1 MYKSI
6 GMTVFELKKRLI
18 GRINRTDNNELLEE
32 MYRLIENEEADL
44 TVYKLSNQQRSAIE
58 EAQEQYKNRKFLTNE
73 QADKEIDEWL
83 GK

>member
-1 MYKSI
+1 
-6 GMTVFELKKRLI
+6 MTVFELKKRLI

>member
-32 MYRLIENEEADL
+32 MYRLIENEEADF
-44 TVYKLSNQQRSAIE
+44 TVYKLSDQQRSAIE

>member
-1 MYKSI
+1 LYKSI